1 LIATSL
7 AANPESKVLDL
18 VAYAWGGF
26 GASFGPIVLL
36 SLFWRRLT
44 RNGALAG
51 IILGAVTVI
60 VWKNLSGGLFDLY
73 EILPGFILCALAAI
87 VTSLVD
93 KSPSAEIQA
102 QFDSIGS

>member
-1 LIATSL
+1 
-7 AANPESKVLDL
+7 

-51 IILGAVTVI
+51 MVTGAVTVI
-60 VWKNLSGGLFDLY
+60 GWKNLSGGLFDLY
-73 EILPGFILCALAAI
+73 EILPGFLLCALAAI
-87 VTSLVD
+87 VVSLLD
-93 KSPSAEIQA
+93 KEPAAEIQA
-102 QFDSIGS
+102 QFDSITT